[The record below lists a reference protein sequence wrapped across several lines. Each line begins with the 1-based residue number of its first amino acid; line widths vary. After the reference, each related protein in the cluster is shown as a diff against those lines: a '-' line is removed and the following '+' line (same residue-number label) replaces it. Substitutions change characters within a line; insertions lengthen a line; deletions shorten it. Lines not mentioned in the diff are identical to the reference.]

1 MSSKGVVFLM
11 YHELQF
17 PARPLCQVEE
27 GYSRYVVAEA
37 DFRSQMQCLRQTG
50 WRGLSVT
57 EALLSSAQNSNDQKV
72 AITFDDGCESD
83 FTGAV
88 PILQDAGFNATFF
101 VTIKFLGVRGYMQT
115 SQLRELSAL
124 GFELGCHS
132 MTHAYLTDLDD
143 HGLQREIGNAK
154 VILEDIIGKPVEH
167 FSCPGGRCDRR
178 VIEFARRCGY
188 RSVANSRVRV
198 NTPTTDPFDLGRVT
212 IRREVGL
219 ATFQKICQGKN
230 LRTMRLLNDLRAA
243 AKQVMG
249 NSLYDR
255 GRALLLR

>member
-1 MSSKGVVFLM
+1 
-11 YHELQF
+11 
-17 PARPLCQVEE
+17 
-27 GYSRYVVAEA
+27 
-37 DFRSQMQCLRQTG
+37 
-50 WRGLSVT
+50 
-57 EALLSSAQNSNDQKV
+57 
-72 AITFDDGCESD
+72 
-83 FTGAV
+83 
-88 PILQDAGFNATFF
+88 
-101 VTIKFLGVRGYMQT
+101 
-115 SQLRELSAL
+115 
-124 GFELGCHS
+124 

-178 VIEFARRCGY
+178 VIEFARRSGY

-198 NTPTTDPFDLGRVT
+198 NTPTTDPFDLGRVA

-219 ATFQKICQGKN
+219 ATFQTICQGKN